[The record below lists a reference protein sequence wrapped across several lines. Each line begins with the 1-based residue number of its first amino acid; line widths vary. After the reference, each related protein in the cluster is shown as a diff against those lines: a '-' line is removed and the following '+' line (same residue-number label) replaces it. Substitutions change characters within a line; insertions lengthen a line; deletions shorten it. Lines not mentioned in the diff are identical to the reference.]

1 MSQAEHGAKPT
12 LQQDPPSLKSRTG
25 QKCRDMSLLG
35 NSREKSKW
43 QHMAGLVA
51 GPVALLA
58 MLLAPPPA
66 SVSPQAWA
74 VAAVGLFMVIWW
86 MTEAVP
92 LATTALLPV
101 LLFPVLDVMEVR
113 HAATSYAHP
122 LIFLFLGGFLLA
134 RAMERWQLH
143 RRIALHVMR
152 LGGNSLN
159 ALIFSV
165 MSATAF
171 LSMWVSNTATA
182 MMMLPIGQS
191 IVTTVVAQSGPVQ
204 QIDLNKFSAALMLGI
219 AYAATIGGMG
229 TLIGTPPNALFAGF
243 MSETYAVSIS
253 FSQWMMIGIPIVVVL
268 LPVACLVLTRL
279 VFPFSIPQGQMRNIL
294 LKDDVDALGPM
305 SRGELLVGLVMAM
318 TAAGWVFRP
327 LISKLYPGLALS
339 DAGIAIL
346 AAVMLFVIPAD
357 WSKRRFLLAWSD
369 TTKLRWDVLILFG
382 GGLAL
387 ASAMTQSGLVN
398 VIAQALSVLGAL
410 PVFWLVLIV
419 MVVVVYLGEL
429 ASNTAMAAIF
439 LPISGAFAISIGAD
453 PLMLTLPVAVA
464 ASLGFMLPVATP
476 PNAIIF
482 GSGAVTV
489 QQMLRAGAILDV
501 VCIVIVAV
509 IVSTLGF
516 SFLGLRGG

>member
-1 MSQAEHGAKPT
+1 
-12 LQQDPPSLKSRTG
+12 
-25 QKCRDMSLLG
+25 MSLQENG
-35 NSREKSKW
+35 GEKSKW
-43 QHMAGLVA
+43 QYMAGLAA
-51 GPVALLA
+51 GPIALLA
-58 MLLAPPPA
+58 MLLAPLPA
-66 SVSPQAWA
+66 GVSPQAWA
-74 VAAVGLFMVIWW
+74 VAAVGVLMAIWW

-101 LLFPVLDVMEVR
+101 LLFPMLDVMDIR
-113 HAATSYAHP
+113 DAAASYAHP
-122 LIFLFLGGFLLA
+122 LIFLFLGGFMLA
-134 RAMERWQLH
+134 RAMQRWQLH

-152 LGGNSLN
+152 LGGNSLT

-191 IVTTVVAQSGPVQ
+191 IITTVVAQSGPAQ
-204 QIDLNKFSAALMLGI
+204 QIDLNRFSAALMLGI

-243 MSETYAVSIS
+243 MSETYAVSIG
-253 FSQWMMIGIPIVVVL
+253 FSQWMMIGIPIVIIL
-268 LPVACLVLTRL
+268 LPIAWLVLTRL
-279 VFPFSIPQGQMRNIL
+279 VFRFSIPHRHMQSIL
-294 LKDDVDALGPM
+294 LKDDADALGPM

-318 TAAGWVFRP
+318 TAVGWVFRP
-327 LISKLYPGLALS
+327 LITKLYPGLTLS
-339 DAGIAIL
+339 DAGIAVL
-346 AAVMLFVIPAD
+346 AAIMLFVIPAD
-357 WSKRRFLLAWSD
+357 WSKGRFLLAWSD
-369 TTKLRWDVLILFG
+369 AAKLRWDVLILFG

-398 VIAQALSVLGAL
+398 VIAQTLSELGTF

-439 LPISGAFAISIGAD
+439 LPISGAFAISIGVD
-453 PLMLTLPVAVA
+453 PLVLTLPVAVA

-501 VCIVIVAV
+501 ICIIIAALIVT
-509 IVSTLGF
+509 TLGF
-516 SFLGLRGG
+516 SILGL